1 MKIVAPRTFEYARPK
16 SVAQVLELLGPGTT
30 VLAGGTDLVT
40 MRADGRIEPSS
51 VVDIKAVSG
60 LSFVEHGADGVRV
73 GATTTMA
80 ELAAVQDP
88 ELMAV
93 VDGAAIV
100 GSVQTRNRATLGGN
114 VCRSSPAGDTLP
126 GLLVL
131 DAVAVAEGPAGDRR
145 VPLREFFTGPG
156 LNALAK
162 GELLTAVAI
171 PLRGGGGAYSRLT
184 YRAWMDLAVMGVAAR
199 IRLDG
204 DICAEAA
211 IAIGGMAPT
220 PLLVDDAARTL
231 VGTSLGD
238 AELAAAADT
247 AAEACSPID
256 DVRGS
261 REYRLQGLRALLPR
275 VVATARARSERSE
288 PR

>member
-1 MKIVAPRTFEYARPK
+1 MKIVAPRTFDYARPE
-16 SVAQVLELLGPGTT
+16 SLAAALELLGPGTV

-40 MRADGRIEPSS
+40 MRADGRIEPST
-51 VVDIKAVSG
+51 VVDVKAVPD
-60 LSFVEHGADGVRV
+60 LRFIEHGAEAVRV

-80 ELAAVQDP
+80 ELAAERGP

-93 VDGAAIV
+93 VDGAAVV
-100 GSVQTRNRATLGGN
+100 GSVQTRYRATLGGN

-131 DAVAVAEGPAGDRR
+131 DAVAEAEGPAGSRR

-156 LNALAK
+156 LNALEE
-162 GELLTAVAI
+162 GELLTGVAI

-184 YRAWMDLAVMGVAAR
+184 YRAWMDLAVMGVAAW
-199 IRLDG
+199 IRLEG
-204 DICAEAA
+204 DACSEAS

-231 VGTSLGD
+231 IGTSLGE
-238 AELAAAADT
+238 AELAAAAAS
-247 AAEACSPID
+247 AAEACAPID

-275 VVATARARSERSE
+275 VVAAARARAEEAR
-288 PR
+288 